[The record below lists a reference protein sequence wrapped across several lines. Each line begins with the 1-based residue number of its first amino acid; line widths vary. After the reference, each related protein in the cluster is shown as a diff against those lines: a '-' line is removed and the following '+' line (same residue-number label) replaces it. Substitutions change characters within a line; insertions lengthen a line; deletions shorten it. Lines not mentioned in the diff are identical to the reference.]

1 MKLRFDLIQRGKFRK
16 DGTGLTGRDGVV
28 DLDYMGSAE
37 FEFGAIPRSFRRI
50 MYDFDKYIYTPTG
63 IYTKENNELV
73 LFSNQELTNE
83 ILEELIKFINNP
95 YHLKE
100 YSELEKIP
108 HSSINDTGFKKLRT
122 NFWWCITPGI
132 DWMAF
137 LNSNRELFEK
147 GINNDYNNW
156 WLEKPEEVRKQE
168 YVKSLRR

>member
-1 MKLRFDLIQRGKFRK
+1 MKFYLIQRGKFNK
-16 DGTGLTGRDGVV
+16 DGNGLTGRDGVV

-50 MYDFDKYIYTPTG
+50 MHNFNNYVYTSTG
-63 IYTKENNELV
+63 IYTKENNELI
-73 LFSNQELTNE
+73 LFSNQESSSE
-83 ILEELIKFINNP
+83 ILEGLISFISNP
-95 YHLKE
+95 YYLKE

-108 HSSINDTGFKKLRT
+108 NSSTKDTGLTKLRT
-122 NFWWCITPGI
+122 DFWWCIEFNK

-137 LNSNRELFEK
+137 LNSNRELFER

-156 WLEKPEEVRKQE
+156 WLEMPEQVRNQE

>member
-1 MKLRFDLIQRGKFRK
+1 MHFYLIQRGNFNK
-16 DGTGLTGRDGVV
+16 DGNGLTGRDGVV

-50 MYDFDKYIYTPTG
+50 MHDFNNYIYTPTG
-63 IYTKENNELV
+63 IYTKENNELI
-73 LFSNQELTNE
+73 LFSNQDSSNE
-83 ILEELIKFINNP
+83 IVDGLISFIRNP

-108 HSSINDTGFKKLRT
+108 NSSVSDTGYNKLGT
-122 NFWWCITPGI
+122 DFWWCIELYK

-156 WLEKPEEVRKQE
+156 WLEKPEEVRHQE